1 MGTITKKKD
10 GDAMTGQITK
20 KYVRIQKVLILLFL
34 VPILLLQPMP
44 VRAESLTAPY
54 TYTTEAAVS
63 FPVLQKG
70 AWFSDT
76 GNSEAA
82 TQETEEEL
90 QLAEEN
96 KSSIGKKV
104 QEALAYVFR
113 SALDGIH
120 WVVQQVLGSNI
131 ENIILQRD
139 VTGHQLF
146 SYQFITGNLYA
157 TVSAYFYML
166 MRRIAA
172 GFLLVKMT
180 WALVAAA
187 INEGL
192 TGRSRQGLKEIV
204 TDSVLYMLLL
214 VLTPNFVNTLIVL
227 RNGVTRAVVGMFY
240 SGGAGTGI
248 LAAFRQVA
256 EEGLFGCFLYAA
268 MITYTF
274 LLAGRY
280 VRMCMVLL
288 AYVSYFPLNI
298 VLPNTKQRVAAWWEG
313 VLAEIMTPLIDAGF
327 LLVPVAL
334 CAVVEGVTFLNK
346 LPILVVI
353 VMWCWYQQ
361 VFYMSVRRSLSLGS
375 SLSDAVGRTL
385 LGAAVG
391 AAAREIGRKQKGGDL
406 TTQERAAE
414 SANQAEQESSF
425 ADAEEESKRQSS
437 RMLDGLN
444 NRFFAEGTDTGDR
457 ETEKQKEMRA
467 DSVLGDYGKPKEEK
481 MAGFGMPGVG
491 ADGTPGADKMA
502 TEAENAERDATAAMR
517 AENMQSMLQPEND
530 GQLDAESGDV
540 TADELLGRGNR
551 DGQEQASRAAQMD
564 LDEGVV
570 DSSSTAATAGVAE
583 SAVGQ
588 SEGINPD
595 ALTAYTPE
603 MGAQIP
609 SSTRKPGTL
618 EEAQVALE
626 QKAAE
631 RKQQINGLSQA
642 VATVDEKT
650 AAVKAEQKQLE
661 LDSTARQ
668 NELNS
673 RIAEAN
679 QRAAEA
685 GSPEEKQMY
694 LAKAAGYRTDLAH
707 AREATDAKMSELR
720 ADEQNLQSQRGMLQ
734 NQIGT
739 VRAEVSSIEAA
750 RSDVISQRRA
760 EAAAGGRRFVQD
772 PREAIQA
779 QKMDAIQA
787 RYATLSNFTTP
798 EIWKSMSHAQKQ
810 KMLELNAKQLEIQAH
825 RERRAN
831 IAGTAAAVAGG
842 VAGGMMGMMYGPGG
856 SVAGGA
862 AIGSVTRK
870 GAEKVASFTVH
881 GKEKALK
888 QRFAAEYETP
898 AAEQELQASIRQD
911 MTYSADAGTNGRG
924 GASWDI
930 SYATPDP
937 STVGYR
943 YREMRED
950 NPVIRMDEELA
961 ERVRIVFHRE
971 ERDVDEAPVIQM
983 REVLKRQGIRAGDAK
998 RIEYLQEVA
1007 EKTRV
1012 RVKEERSSPVR
1023 TVAVEL
1029 PDVVDSTAL
1038 TQAAIRY
1045 YVSDAGKEHVTTVFN
1060 TGHSVGKHSAE
1071 EYITTTV
1078 VFDSLVSNEL
1088 SYLRQ
1093 QRGVDVQMQKD
1104 GFRIN
1109 GITYENGSTFLTGLL
1124 EVGYRDD
1131 FVRHIKAA
1139 LPGIKEDQIED
1150 LLDELAAL
1158 YGTRQEK

>member
-1 MGTITKKKD
+1 
-10 GDAMTGQITK
+10 MTGQITK
-20 KYVRIQKVLILLFL
+20 KYARIQEALILLFL
-34 VPILLLQPMP
+34 VPVLLLQPMP
-44 VRAESLTAPY
+44 VRAESLTAPN

-63 FPVLQKG
+63 SPILQKG
-70 AWFSDT
+70 AWFSDA
-76 GNSEAA
+76 GNSETAA
-82 TQETEEEL
+82 QETEEEL
-90 QLAEEN
+90 QLAKEN

-104 QEALAYVFR
+104 QEALAYLFR

-131 ENIILQRD
+131 EDIILQRD
-139 VTGHQLF
+139 MTGYQLF
-146 SYQFITGNLYA
+146 SYQFVTGNLYA
-157 TVSAYFYML
+157 TISAYFYML

-180 WALVAAA
+180 WALVAVA

-192 TGRSRQGLKEIV
+192 TGRSRQGLKEMA

-240 SGGAGTGI
+240 GGGAGTGI

-298 VLPNTKQRVAAWWEG
+298 VLSNTKQRVAAWWEG

-391 AAAREIGRKQKGGDL
+391 AAARGIGRVGGKQKGGDL
-406 TTQERAAE
+406 TTLERAAE
-414 SANQAEQESSF
+414 SADQAEQESSF
-425 ADAEEESKRQSS
+425 ADAEEETKRQSS
-437 RMLDGLN
+437 RMLDGLK
-444 NRFFAEGTDTGDR
+444 NRFFEDGTDTGDW

-517 AENMQSMLQPEND
+517 AENMQSMLQPEDD
-530 GQLDAESGDV
+530 GQLDVEPSGV
-540 TADELLGRGNR
+540 TADELLGRENQ

-564 LDEGVV
+564 LDEGAV
-570 DSSSTAATAGVAE
+570 DSSGTAATTGVAE

-609 SSTRKPGTL
+609 NSTRKPGTL

-862 AIGSVTRK
+862 VIGSVTRK

-888 QRFAAEYETP
+888 QQFAAEYETP

-911 MTYSADAGTNGRG
+911 MTYYADADTNGRG

-930 SYATPDP
+930 SYVSPDP

-950 NPVIRMDEELA
+950 NPVIQMDEELA
-961 ERVRIVFHRE
+961 ERVRTVFHRE
-971 ERDVDEAPVIQM
+971 ERGVDEAPVIQM

-998 RIEYLQEVA
+998 RIEYLQEMAAETRIRVERA
-1007 EKTRV
+1007 EK
-1012 RVKEERSSPVR
+1012 ERSSTVR

-1060 TGHSVGKHSAE
+1060 TGHNVGKRSAE

-1158 YGTRQEK
+1158 YGTGQEK